1 MCECADGTHGEPR
14 IFGPAKD
21 GPAGV
26 AKDELLEPI
35 DGSYE
40 EVVSCL
46 SISADKSDDWC
57 NYACRVNNKHCP
69 PHAQKLCKCGEDASS
84 EVRLLA
90 RVAAAARARKQ
101 EQASE
106 QAGAR

>member
-1 MCECADGTHGEPR
+1 MP
-14 IFGPAKD
+14 
-21 GPAGV
+21 
-26 AKDELLEPI
+26 
-35 DGSYE
+35 DGSRVWRQALTPSPSPNPNPNPNPSPSPHPHPKQ
-40 EVVSCL
+40 VVSCL

-69 PHAQKLCKCGEDASS
+69 PHAQKLCKCGEDASA

>member
-1 MCECADGTHGEPR
+1 MLAS
-14 IFGPAKD
+14 FF
-21 GPAGV
+21 
-26 AKDELLEPI
+26 ELLPQAEQQGAHLLNPHPHP
-35 DGSYE
+35 SPSPHPHPKQ
-40 EVVSCL
+40 VVSCL

-69 PHAQKLCKCGEDASS
+69 PHAQKLCKCGEDATS

-106 QAGAR
+106 QAGAH

>member
-40 EVVSCL
+40 EVSPNPKPNL
-46 SISADKSDDWC
+46 
-57 NYACRVNNKHCP
+57 NPNPNP
-69 PHAQKLCKCGEDASS
+69 NP
-84 EVRLLA
+84 
-90 RVAAAARARKQ
+90 
-101 EQASE
+101 
-106 QAGAR
+106 